1 MASPA
6 AIPLENLAHYR
17 ALHAAM
23 QAHLVRA
30 CHDLSEG
37 GLSVA
42 AAEMCIG
49 GRLGLD
55 LHLAGLPGG
64 DPLRACFGETTGCLL
79 VEVPAAHAR
88 AFEAYFSGL
97 HCLPIGAVS
106 SQLSLRITHGQQ
118 TLLDLPVNSLLAAW
132 RSESD

>member
-1 MASPA
+1 
-6 AIPLENLAHYR
+6 
-17 ALHAAM
+17 M
-23 QAHLVRA
+23 QHHLVRA

-55 LHLAGLPGG
+55 LALPGS

-79 VEVPAAHAR
+79 VEVRDVDAQ
-88 AFEAYFSGL
+88 AFETCFNGL
-97 HCLPIGAVS
+97 HCLQIGAVS
-106 SQLSLRITHGQQ
+106 AAPSLKISCGQQ
-118 TLLDLPVNSLLAAW
+118 KLVDLPISGLLAAW
-132 RSESD
+132 RPEQD

>member
-1 MASPA
+1 
-6 AIPLENLAHYR
+6 
-17 ALHAAM
+17 M
-23 QAHLVRA
+23 QAHLVCA

-55 LHLAGLPGG
+55 LRLPVPLGS

-79 VEVPAAHAR
+79 AEVPETGAR

-97 HCLPIGAVS
+97 HCQPIGAVS
-106 SQLSLRITHGQQ
+106 PELSLRIKCGQQ
-118 TLLDLPVNSLLAAW
+118 KLVDLPVSSLLAAW
-132 RSESD
+132 RPEIN